1 MNQQTIPSHTTT
13 GAKFVRAVRRF
24 ITSESGLKAKL
35 MFSSLV
41 ILLFCINGLNVLNNY
56 VGRDFMTAIAERNTT
71 AFIRQTFFYL
81 SVFAASTLVAVIS
94 RFLEERLGLLWREY
108 ITRRTIRQY
117 LFQGTYYRLE
127 SRGELANPD
136 QRIADDIRTFTVT
149 ALSFVLMG
157 LNSSFTIVAFSGVL
171 WSISPLLFG
180 VAVAYAALGSYFTFV
195 LGRPLIKLNYDQ
207 LDKEANFRSGLIH
220 VRENAESVLLAK
232 REGRIISLLLRR
244 LEDLLANIR
253 RIIAVNRNMG
263 FFTTGYNWVIQIIPA
278 LIVAPAYI
286 SGKIEFGVITQSA
299 AAFMMLVGA
308 FSLIITQFQSISNF
322 AAVVARISAMV
333 DAMEKPPSGVNIKVA
348 ISDETN
354 LVVYE
359 NVTIVSPQDGKDLLK
374 ALSLT
379 IRAGTRVLIAGTSEA
394 GKTALF
400 KATAGIAATG
410 RGRIIRPSTPFIQFL
425 AERPYLPPGTLKEAL
440 VPTILSSKIS
450 NDHLYDLFKE
460 LNLESVLARTNGFDT
475 EHDWAT
481 VFSLGEQ
488 QLLSF
493 IHIFLAA
500 PRFIFLDHPS
510 SALRP
515 DQIRMIFDFLNRHS
529 ITYFTV
535 EDSENEIEFYDALL
549 EINEKGQWAWRP
561 FSAGSTAA

>member
-35 MFSSLV
+35 MFSGLV

-425 AERPYLPPGTLKEAL
+425 AERPYLPPGTLREAL